1 MSQTQELIHVAKKH
15 MTQNYNPAPFV
26 LERGEGVW
34 AWDQDGTK
42 FLDFTSGIAVNSLG
56 HAHPKVVEAIREQ
69 ASRLS
74 HVSNMFHHKGY
85 IEMCQKLCDNSFG
98 DHVFLCNSGAEAVEA
113 AIKMARLYF
122 HAHGENR
129 PKMIATHGGFHGRT
143 IGALSLTANPKYKVG
158 FEPLMPNVEHVPF
171 NDLAAAEKA
180 ITKETAAFI
189 VEPIQGNSGVA
200 VADAGYL
207 KGLRELCDKTGTL
220 LIVDEIQTAGG
231 RTGKWFDHQHE
242 NITPDIMPL
251 AKAIGGGMP
260 LGALVM
266 TKAVSEPL
274 KIGGHGSTYGGNPV
288 ACAAGLAT
296 WEVVQEE
303 GLMEHSVKLG
313 NQFMEMLEGLKT
325 KTDHVE
331 SVRGRGLMIGLV
343 LNCEARPVFERARS
357 AGLLVTLAGTHVLRI
372 LPPLIATQAHCEE
385 ATTILERALTA

>member
-1 MSQTQELIHVAKKH
+1 MTQTQALLDSAKQH
-15 MTQNYNPAPFV
+15 MTKNYNPAPFI

-34 AWDQDGTK
+34 AWDQDDK
-42 FLDFTSGIAVNSLG
+42 KYLDFTSGIAVNSLG

-85 IEMCQKLCDNSFG
+85 IEMCQKLCDHSFG
-98 DHVFLCNSGAEAVEA
+98 HHVFLCNSGTEAVEA
-113 AIKMARLYF
+113 AIKMVRLYF
-122 HAHGENR
+122 HTRGENR
-129 PKMIATHGGFHGRT
+129 PNIVATDGGFHGRT
-143 IGALSLTANPKYKVG
+143 LGALSLTANPKYKEG
-158 FEPLMPNVEHVPF
+158 FEPLMSGVLRIPF
-171 NDLAAAEKA
+171 NDLEAAEKV
-180 ITKETAAFI
+180 ITSETAAFV

-207 KGLRELCDKTGTL
+207 SGLRKLCDKTGTL
-220 LIVDEIQTAGG
+220 LVIDEIQTGGG

-242 NITPDIMPL
+242 DMTPDLMPL

-274 KIGGHGSTYGGNPV
+274 TIGGHGSTYGGNPV

-296 WEVVQEE
+296 WNVVEQE
-303 GLMEHSVKLG
+303 GLMQHASEQGARLMG
-313 NQFMEMLEGLKT
+313 MLETLQS
-325 KTDHVE
+325 KTDAVE
-331 SVRGRGLMIGLV
+331 SVRGRGLMIGLI
-343 LNCEARPVFERARS
+343 LKREARPVFEKARN

-372 LPPLIATQAHCEE
+372 LPPMIATDAHCEE
-385 ATTILERALTA
+385 ATSILEKVLKA